1 MQRLA
6 ALLMLSA
13 AALAGCSSMPK
24 PAQVDFAEP
33 RMGQLPA
40 PPQSRP
46 VTGSLFHAATYR
58 PSFEDRRARQV
69 GDTVTIRIVENVT
82 ASQKSTSTANRTSSI
97 DGSITAVPGL
107 TFPGTAAEN
116 NLRIGASS
124 KADFSGKGGTE
135 AANTFS
141 GSITAT
147 VAEVLP
153 NGHLVLVGEKQIGLN
168 HNVDVLR
175 FTGTVDP
182 LAILPGSIVNS
193 SQVAN
198 VRVESK
204 GRGPQY
210 EAQQVGWLT
219 RFFFNIAPF

>member
-1 MQRLA
+1 MKH
-6 ALLMLSA
+6 LLLLLGA
-13 AALAGCSSMPK
+13 VVLAGCSSMPK

-33 RMGQLPA
+33 RLAQAPA
-40 PPQSRP
+40 QPAMRP
-46 VTGSLFHAATYR
+46 VSGSLFQVNSYR
-58 PSFEDRRARQV
+58 ASFEDRRARLV
-69 GDTVTIRIVENVT
+69 GDQVTIRIVENVT

-116 NLRIGASS
+116 NFRIGAAS

-141 GSITAT
+141 GTITAT
-147 VAEVLP
+147 VADVLP
-153 NGHLVLVGEKQIGLN
+153 NGHLLVTGEKQIGLN

-175 FTGTVDP
+175 FTGTIDP
-182 LAILPGSIVNS
+182 LAILPGNIVNS
-193 SQVAN
+193 SSVAN

-204 GRGPQY
+204 GRGPQH
-210 EAQQVGWLT
+210 EAQTVGWLT
-219 RFFFNIAPF
+219 RFFFNISPF

>member
-1 MQRLA
+1 MQRF
-6 ALLMLSA
+6 LLVIGAVL
-13 AALAGCSSMPK
+13 LAGCSSMPK

-33 RMGQLPA
+33 ARLAMPSAA
-40 PPQSRP
+40 PRP
-46 VTGSLFHAATYR
+46 VTGSLFQSVTYR
-58 PSFEDRRARQV
+58 PAFQDMRARQV
-69 GDTVTIRIVENVT
+69 GDQLTIRIVENVT
-82 ASQKSTSTANRTSSI
+82 ASQKSTSTANRDSSI
-97 DGSITAVPGL
+97 NGSITAVPGF

-116 NLRIGASS
+116 NLRIGAGSTV
-124 KADFSGKGGTE
+124 DFTGKGGTE

-153 NGHLVLVGEKQIGLN
+153 NGNLIVVGEKQIGLN

-182 LAILPGSIVNS
+182 QFILPGNVVNS

-204 GRGPQY
+204 GRGPQH
-210 EAQQVGWLT
+210 EAQTAGWLT
-219 RFFFNIAPF
+219 RFFLNITPF

>member
-1 MQRLA
+1 MSRL
-6 ALLMLSA
+6 LLLLA
-13 AALAGCSSMPK
+13 VAALAGCAATPK

-33 RMGQLPA
+33 RLAQASTLPA
-40 PPQSRP
+40 MRP
-46 VTGSLFHAATYR
+46 ATGSLFQNTSYR
-58 PSFEDRRARQV
+58 ASFEDRRARQV

-82 ASQKSTSTANRTSSI
+82 ASQKSSSTANRSSSI
-97 DGSITAVPGL
+97 D
-107 TFPGTAAEN
+107 
-116 NLRIGASS
+116 
-124 KADFSGKGGTE
+124 
-135 AANTFS
+135 

-153 NGHLVLVGEKQIGLN
+153 NGHLLVTGEKQIGLN

-182 LAILPGSIVNS
+182 LAILPGNLINS
-193 SQVAN
+193 NQVSN

-210 EAQQVGWLT
+210 EAQTVGWLT
-219 RFFFNIAPF
+219 RFFFNLSPF

>member
-1 MQRLA
+1 MKHLSLFLA
-6 ALLMLSA
+6 ALV
-13 AALAGCSSMPK
+13 LAGCAATPK

-33 RMGQLPA
+33 RLSSTPA
-40 PPQSRP
+40 PASARAA
-46 VTGSLFHAATYR
+46 TGSLFQQASYR
-58 PSFEDRRARQV
+58 PGFEDRRARQV

-82 ASQKSTSTANRTSSI
+82 ASQKSSSTANRASSI
-97 DGSITAVPGL
+97 DGSITMLPGL
-107 TFPGTAAEN
+107 KFPGTIAEN
-116 NLRIGASS
+116 RLRIGAGSE
-124 KADFSGKGGTE
+124 ADFSGKGGTE

-153 NGHLVLVGEKQIGLN
+153 NGHLLITGEKQIGLN

-193 SQVAN
+193 NQVAN

-210 EAQQVGWLT
+210 EAQTVGWLT
-219 RFFFNIAPF
+219 RFFFNISPF